1 MARIPEGPPWPK
13 FGMYL
18 PTNPK
23 KLFYTQTTSI
33 LTKLKVVITFW
44 GVIKVHNP
52 INRAHYNS
60 LVAFFI
66 RHNRP
71 PWYLTERRL

>member
-1 MARIPEGPPWPK
+1 MSRVPEGPPWPK
-13 FGMYL
+13 FGMHL

-23 KLFYTQTTSI
+23 KLFYTQMISF

-52 INRAHYNS
+52 INRAYYNS
-60 LVAFFI
+60 LKAFII